1 MVLIGTLKRRNLET
15 MRMSPRLLLTV
26 VLTGPLAGLTL
37 AGCATTASA
46 PGALASEP
54 VASSQPSQTYLGA
67 SNYGLFLAGEAAMQS
82 GRSQDASQYFARA
95 VESSTDLPT
104 DVQALIRD
112 KAFAAAMMAGDID
125 KAAAMAPKPDPADG
139 SGSQRLA
146 RLVRAVDALAENRGK
161 EADDILTA
169 PGKGASYASGIN
181 LLKPWAAAAA
191 GDITRATTPV
201 GGPAPALTRVT
212 AQFGQALLL
221 ERAKRY
227 PEAETVYK
235 GLNSGQYAA
244 LYIVHYGEFMQR
256 RGRADEARDQYKD
269 ALQHNP
275 GARDLRRALAQL
287 EARKAPPLPT
297 LRQGAAQA
305 LTAAAEMS
313 LLEKRF
319 VDGQIYLRLALR
331 LDPQNSE
338 AWVYLGDILVQ
349 SDDKES
355 ARAAYGKVPSS
366 SPDWVEARERVIAS
380 YQADGE
386 VDTALKLAEEL
397 AKLAPGDRDALMVV
411 ADLYRAAGRF
421 TDAVTVLDKLIA
433 ADPSAAD
440 WAIYYQRG
448 TSLDRAGRWPEAET
462 DLQRALTLRPDQPDV
477 LNYLGY
483 SWVTRG
489 ERLQQAVGMLQ
500 KAYLAQPNSGEIL
513 DSLGWAY
520 YHLGDFKQA
529 VTRLEAAVSREP
541 VNPEINDHLGD
552 AYWRAGRRT
561 EAQYQWTRVLTL
573 QPSSELKS
581 AVERKL
587 NSGLD
592 PAPPAVASR

>member
-15 MRMSPRLLLTV
+15 MRMSPRLLFTV
-26 VLTGPLAGLTL
+26 ALAGPLAGLTL

-46 PGALASEP
+46 PGSLASAP
-54 VASSQPSQTYLGA
+54 APGAQPGQVYLGA

-82 GRSQDASQYFARA
+82 GRSQDAAQYFARA
-95 VESSTDLPT
+95 VESSADLPP
-104 DVQALIRD
+104 DVQALIRE
-112 KAFAAAMMAGDID
+112 KAFAAAMMAGDVD
-125 KAAAMAPKPDPADG
+125 QAAAMAPKPDASDG

-161 EADDILTA
+161 EADEILTA
-169 PGKGASYASGIN
+169 PGKGGAYASGIN
-181 LLKPWAAAAA
+181 LLKPWAAAAS
-191 GDITRATTPV
+191 GDMVRATTPI

-227 PEAETVYK
+227 PEAETAYK
-235 GLNSGQYAA
+235 ALNSGQYAA
-244 LYIVHYGEFMQR
+244 LYIVRYGEFLQR
-256 RGRADEARDQYKD
+256 RGRTGEARDLYKD
-269 ALQHNP
+269 ALQHNL
-275 GARDLRRALAQL
+275 GARDLRRALARL
-287 EARKAPPLPT
+287 EARKSPALPT
-297 LRQGAAQA
+297 LRQGAAEA

-331 LDPQNSE
+331 LDPQESE

-349 SDDKES
+349 TDDKDS

-366 SPDWVEARERVIAS
+366 SPDWVDARERIIAS
-380 YQADGE
+380 YQADGD
-386 VDTALKLAEEL
+386 VDTALKMAEEL
-397 AKLAPGDRDALMVV
+397 ARLAPGDRDALVVV

-421 TDAVTVLDKLIA
+421 ADAVTVLDKLIA

-440 WAIYYQRG
+440 WAVYYQRG
-448 TSLDRAGRWPEAET
+448 TSLDRAGRWPEAER
-462 DLQRALTLRPDQPDV
+462 DLQKALTLRPDQPDV

-489 ERLQQAVGMLQ
+489 ERLPQAVTMLQ
-500 KAYLAQPNSGEIL
+500 KAYLAQPNSGEIA

-520 YHLGDFKQA
+520 YHMGDFKQA
-529 VTRLEAAVSREP
+529 VQRLEWAVSREP

-552 AYWRAGRRT
+552 AYWRAGRKT

-573 QPSSELKS
+573 QPSADLKT